1 MRNKNVE
8 MCKWKEKMNPKK
20 KEQRKKKNKI
30 MVKKFS

>member
-20 KEQRKKKNKI
+20 KELGEKKSKI